1 MSSLT
6 IADPTAASGLSSTTF
21 TASLPTAIL
30 DSTVPSVTLG
40 TANSTSS
47 SLLTTDSSAAA
58 AMASATQA
66 VALHYGASNST
77 INTGLKKDNYGA
89 LRAYPEPFSR
99 GVRQLGDLAKYIAD
113 TTKSEP
119 YEIPIDEPTC
129 FLTPSDR
136 SVSVDPQMDSLPT
149 NCTLACMQPRL
160 LFEPTTFAT
169 CIQLATAAM
178 LIEAGQA
185 EVDSAHET
193 TRKTSQELAIAGNLS
208 GFNGTKVLTDMVICA
223 VAACKNKG
231 KGACSDDIISL
242 ADTPIQ
248 ASNLVR
254 VHDVLQD
261 YCVYA
266 DSFVNED
273 VAGPG
278 VLMSYIFQTGIA
290 LLFFALS
297 KLFTSVFRP
306 FIWAY
311 MQTRSAT
318 RADAWKLSG
327 DKQRRLALTR
337 GNAAVISSMVEFQEV
352 QGYFVAAIQVATL
365 VTFRGSEGPNLNTV
379 TSLGSILFNSSLVQM
394 LAVSGVLPVLLVQ
407 CCLQRAGM
415 RWWYTLGISTIVFIL
430 GMTVDVRGGYML
442 PDFQLVFD
450 YFKRVAPVAE
460 CGGNP
465 NPLVYCAGDLNFIV
479 SDDLGQNM
487 SYYVYPSLVV
497 EQASWWLWRR
507 YAMERKA
514 RRWER
519 SRPWARVLRRKVWP
533 AVWYFYWLLLQ
544 IVLTLFTVLYFFNI
558 FTLVSDSTLVNDQRW
573 TYGQLVAVMVWA
585 PILGKYLYFN
595 IFGIEEGF
603 GRRLAKHYKV
613 VHRSSR
619 EETDEEDDDDSDSL
633 DGHQVMEQGVELKVT
648 PVPSSTT
655 LNVIPSPGADGPPV
669 NSRSPSSPN
678 PSAGLMTSTPD
689 TPTGPDPI
697 PPPPA
702 ASSMRP
708 PDHFVNP
715 HPSMLPSYGA
725 SDADDDVIMVGGVA
739 IAVENHPPMD
749 RRGDV

>member
-6 IADPTAASGLSSTTF
+6 IAPSTATTATTTATTP

-30 DSTVPSVTLG
+30 NSTAPLVTLG
-40 TANSTSS
+40 PTNSTRPFLVSDP
-47 SLLTTDSSAAA
+47 TGTVV
-58 AMASATQA
+58 MASATQGP
-66 VALHYGASNST
+66 VPLHYGASNAT
-77 INTGLKKDNYGA
+77 INTGLKKDNYGV

-99 GVRQLGDLAKYIAD
+99 GIRQLGYLASYVAD
-113 TTKSEP
+113 ANSKP

-129 FLTPSDR
+129 FVTPSDG
-136 SVSVDPQMDSLPT
+136 SVSVDPLMDALPT

-169 CIQLATAAM
+169 CIQLATAAVFV
-178 LIEAGQA
+178 EAGQA
-185 EVDSAHET
+185 QVDGGHDA
-193 TRKTSQELAIAGNLS
+193 TRKTSQELAIPRDLT
-208 GFNGTKVLTDMVICA
+208 GFNGTKVLTDMVSCA

-231 KGACSDDIISL
+231 NGACSKEIVNL
-242 ADTPIQ
+242 GNTPIEPG
-248 ASNLVR
+248 SLR
-254 VHDVLQD
+254 TLHDALEK
-261 YCVYA
+261 YCDHA
-266 DSFVNED
+266 DSVVNED

-290 LLFFALS
+290 LLFFGLS

-311 MQTRSAT
+311 MQARSAT
-318 RADAWKLSG
+318 RADAWRLSG
-327 DKQRRLALTR
+327 EKQRRLALTR

-365 VTFRGSEGPNLNTV
+365 VTFRGSEGPELNSV
-379 TSLGSILFNSSLVQM
+379 TSLGSILFNSSLVQV

-415 RWWYTLGISTIVFIL
+415 RWWYTLGISSIVFIL
-430 GMTVDVRGGYML
+430 GMTVDIRGGYML

-450 YFKRVAPVAE
+450 YFRRTAAVPE

-465 NPLVYCAGDLNFIV
+465 SPLVYCTGDLSFVV
-479 SDDLGQNM
+479 SDDLGQTI

-519 SRPWARVLRRKVWP
+519 SRPWARVLRRRVWP
-533 AVWYFYWLLLQ
+533 VAWYFYWLLLQ
-544 IVLTLFTVLYFFNI
+544 VVLTLFTVLYFYNI
-558 FTLVSDSTLVNDQRW
+558 FSLVSESTLVNDQRW

-613 VHRSSR
+613 VHRSSH
-619 EETDEEDDDDSDSL
+619 EDSDEDDDDDSESL

-655 LNVIPSPGADGPPV
+655 LPVMPSPGSDGPPAA
-669 NSRSPSSPN
+669 NSPN
-678 PSAGLMTSTPD
+678 PSSGLLTSTPD
-689 TPTGPDPI
+689 TPTNPNPI

-715 HPSMLPSYGA
+715 HPSILPSYDA
-725 SDADDDVIMVGGVA
+725 SEDGEELITVGGVV
-739 IAVENHPPMD
+739 IAVENHAPMD